1 MIQLLSDAL
10 QSKMSGIDYIEKSF
24 GVLRTSKDFIDG
36 KTVTFPVD
44 TGTTGADACTAS
56 KAVIPDGST
65 KSLAYYESTT
75 GRIEISEHLERK
87 IFKTLLN
94 FVYWCAPHKMNPSD
108 SLFCDKVAQLEWTRH
123 HTLHG
128 DDGIVKIHEV
138 RPISIETDPM
148 KVFSR
153 YNYRAKNFMFE
164 NLPYQCFMIQMEVKF
179 STYCTPVTVE
189 EVC

>member
-10 QSKMSGIDYIEKSF
+10 QSKMSGITYIEKPF

-36 KTVTFPVD
+36 KIVTFPVD
-44 TGTTGADACTAS
+44 TNSEVCTVA

-65 KSLAYYESTT
+65 KSLAYYEATT
-75 GRIEISEHLERK
+75 GRIEIAEHLETK

-94 FVYWCAPHKMNPSD
+94 FVYWCAPAKMDPTD

-123 HTLHG
+123 FKLTADNGL
-128 DDGIVKIHEV
+128 VKILEV
-138 RPISIETDPM
+138 RPISIETDSL

-164 NLPYQCFMIQMEVKF
+164 NLPYQCFMIQLEVKF
-179 STYCTPVTVE
+179 STYCQTVNVE
-189 EVC
+189 ELC